1 MCAIVDRNAVGE
13 LLKQTHEA
21 AKGFYQWL
29 RDQGTLVVG
38 GKELREALYRRS
50 NDKERQAVNE
60 LRSAGKIIEINDSAV
75 EKEASR
81 KRGGRAGWGV
91 GWVLECWSGPDCNR

>member
-1 MCAIVDRNAVGE
+1 MCAIVDRNVAGE

-29 RDQGTLVVG
+29 TDQGTLVVG
-38 GKELREALYRRS
+38 GKELREAIYMRS

-60 LRSAGKIIEINDSAV
+60 LRSAGKIIEMNNSVV
-75 EKEASR
+75 ENRDR
-81 KRGGRAGWGV
+81 KSV
-91 GWVLECWSGPDCNR
+91 V